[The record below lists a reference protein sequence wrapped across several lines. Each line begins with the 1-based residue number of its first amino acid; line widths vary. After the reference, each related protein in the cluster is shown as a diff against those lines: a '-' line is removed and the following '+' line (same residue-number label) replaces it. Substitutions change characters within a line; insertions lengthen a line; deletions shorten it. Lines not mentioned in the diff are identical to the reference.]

1 MEDKLQKLFEFAVN
15 TLICRET
22 TNNKLLK
29 NSFLDLVGN
38 FYENKEKTGIKLLK
52 VSEDEFY
59 DIYENY
65 WDYTEKHIK
74 AIRLKIRLN
83 QD

>member
-22 TNNKLLK
+22 TSNKLLK

-65 WDYTEKHIK
+65 WDYAEKHIK
-74 AIRLKIRLN
+74 AIRLKIQLN

>member
-1 MEDKLQKLFEFAVN
+1 MEDKLQKLFEFAVS

-22 TNNKLLK
+22 TSNKLLK

-52 VSEDEFY
+52 VSENEFY

-65 WDYTEKHIK
+65 WDYAEKHIK
-74 AIRLKIRLN
+74 TIKLKIQLN

>member
-1 MEDKLQKLFEFAVN
+1 MEDKLQKLFEFAVS

-22 TNNKLLK
+22 TSNKLLK

-52 VSEDEFY
+52 VSENEFY

-65 WDYTEKHIK
+65 WDYAEKHIK
-74 AIRLKIRLN
+74 TIKFKIQLN

>member
-1 MEDKLQKLFEFAVN
+1 MKDKLQKLFEFAVN

-22 TNNKLLK
+22 TSNKLLK

-65 WDYTEKHIK
+65 WDYAEKHIK
-74 AIRLKIRLN
+74 VIRLKIQLN

>member
-1 MEDKLQKLFEFAVN
+1 MEDKLQKLFEFAVS

-22 TNNKLLK
+22 TSNKLLK

-52 VSEDEFY
+52 VS
-59 DIYENY
+59 
-65 WDYTEKHIK
+65 
-74 AIRLKIRLN
+74 
-83 QD
+83 

>member
-22 TNNKLLK
+22 TSNKLLK

-59 DIYENY
+59 DIYESY
-65 WDYTEKHIK
+65 WDYAEKHIK
-74 AIRLKIRLN
+74 AIRLKIQLN

>member
-1 MEDKLQKLFEFAVN
+1 MEDKLQKLFEFAVS

-22 TNNKLLK
+22 TSNKLLK

-74 AIRLKIRLN
+74 TIRLKIQLN

>member
-1 MEDKLQKLFEFAVN
+1 MEDKLQKLFEFAVS

-22 TNNKLLK
+22 TSNKLLK

-38 FYENKEKTGIKLLK
+38 FYENKEKTGIKLPK

-65 WDYTEKHIK
+65 WDYAEKHIK
-74 AIRLKIRLN
+74 AIRLKIQLN